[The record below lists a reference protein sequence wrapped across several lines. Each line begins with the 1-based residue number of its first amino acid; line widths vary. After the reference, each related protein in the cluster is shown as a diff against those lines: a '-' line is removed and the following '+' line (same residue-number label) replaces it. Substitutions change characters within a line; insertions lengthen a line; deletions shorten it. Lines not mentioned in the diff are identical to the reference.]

1 MAKAAECEVT
11 SEECTRSVSGSGWA
25 AELRTAQPA
34 LDERPLLAC
43 ELGIREHVVVS
54 GNHWLSEDQVE
65 QEKLSDPGDTEGE
78 EIRSDDEGGSV
89 DPTEVMGDSEM
100 SRFSR
105 GRDGKGDTHESHRPE
120 RHDLFHEM
128 GAPGLPP
135 GPSAS
140 QVVGRRNRH
149 DVREQVLGTSVQ
161 SRNTPKTIA
170 RTVTENT
177 TLNAETNVK
186 RTNRPPVGVA

>member
-1 MAKAAECEVT
+1 M
-11 SEECTRSVSGSGWA
+11 
-25 AELRTAQPA
+25 
-34 LDERPLLAC
+34 AC

-89 DPTEVMGDSEM
+89 DPTEVIRDSEM

-149 DVREQVLGTSVQ
+149 DVREEGAWYLGPEPEHAEDD
-161 SRNTPKTIA
+161 R
-170 RTVTENT
+170 ENGDGEHDVERRDERE
-177 TLNAETNVK
+177 ADESPAG
-186 RTNRPPVGVA
+186 RGGVEIPSPLDHAQPRVRRHQG